1 MTKPS
6 EHAVEGRA
14 NLARPSLCLLAF
26 AVVVCLAVNAATAH
40 AEQPKELTLSGTNP
54 RSSEMEPAGSTTPR
68 VRGSDE
74 GVGKS
79 GINFGL
85 TKKPISSVSS
95 PTNVVKVFTDPEC
108 KTTPIGTGTYSELE
122 GNGIQVEVAP
132 DSVTTFYAN
141 QAEAG
146 EQENPSACS
155 KKGLAYYESSTGA
168 PPPSEPPPN
177 GGTSP
182 SGEGSQGSGNSTGA
196 PAPPRLHTVPGGR
209 ANNNMPSIVG
219 AAPGASQVKIFS
231 NSGCAGAPFATV
243 SPAELSGGISARVSD
258 NSVTD
263 FAAISIAK
271 GKQSFCST
279 AATYI
284 EDSSPPRVRITMGP
298 GAKTRRHKTVFR
310 FADISGEPTGTSFS
324 CRVNHGKWKSCTSP
338 FKLRHLHFRRYVL
351 RVRATDDVGNT
362 EAKPVKRSFKVIH

>member
-14 NLARPSLCLLAF
+14 RLARPSLCLLAV
-26 AVVVCLAVNAATAH
+26 AVAACLAVNTATAH
-40 AEQPKELTLSGTNP
+40 AAPKELTLSGTNP

-79 GINFGL
+79 VIHFGL
-85 TKKPISSVSS
+85 AGRPISAVSS
-95 PTNVVKVFTDPEC
+95 PTNIVKVFTDSGC
-108 KTTPIGTGTYSELE
+108 KTTPVGTGTYNELE
-122 GNGIQVEVAP
+122 GDGIQVEVAP

-146 EQENPSACS
+146 EPENASPCS
-155 KKGLAYYESSTGA
+155 GKGVTYYESSTA
-168 PPPSEPPPN
+168 VPPSSEPPPN

-182 SGEGSQGSGNSTGA
+182 PGEGSQGSGGSANA
-196 PAPPRLHTVPGGR
+196 PPPPRLHTVPGGR
-209 ANNNMPSIVG
+209 ANNNTPSVIG
-219 AAPGASQVKIFS
+219 TAPGASQVKVFG
-231 NSGCAGAPFATV
+231 NSGCAGAAIATV
-243 SPAELSGGISARVSD
+243 SPAELSGGVSVRVPD

-298 GAKTRRHKTVFR
+298 GAKTRRHKAVFR

-324 CRVNHGKWKSCTSP
+324 CRVNRGKWRPCYSP
-338 FKLRHLHFRRYVL
+338 FKLKHLHFRRYVL
-351 RVRATDDVGNT
+351 KVRATDDVGNT
-362 EAKPVKRSFKVIH
+362 EAKPSKRSFKVIH